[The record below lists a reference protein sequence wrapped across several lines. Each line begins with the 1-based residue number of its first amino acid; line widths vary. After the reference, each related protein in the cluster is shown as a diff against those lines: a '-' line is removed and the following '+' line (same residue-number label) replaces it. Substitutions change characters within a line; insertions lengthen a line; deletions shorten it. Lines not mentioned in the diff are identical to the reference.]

1 MNGMIRITVFVL
13 CLNFAI
19 GVLALIPG
27 LDLTQQPQLQG
38 GLVYTSGYSEN
49 FTTILG
55 ENPNVQN
62 DVSSGWFNS
71 ILDIV
76 GLGFISRILD
86 VLNQYLYGFLSQLL
100 IPIFGPYLP
109 ETLAS
114 IIFTTGYTVITILY
128 IFGAI
133 SLFINKDLTQG

>member
-1 MNGMIRITVFVL
+1 MNGMMKIVIFIL
-13 CLNFAI
+13 CLNFGI
-19 GVLALIPG
+19 GVLSLVPG
-27 LDLTQQPQLQG
+27 LDLSQQPQLQG
-38 GLVYTSGYSEN
+38 GLVYDGTYSSN

-86 VLNQYLYGFLSQLL
+86 VLNQYLYGFISQLL
-100 IPIFGPYLP
+100 IPIFGVYLP
-109 ETLAS
+109 ETLATLV
-114 IIFTTGYTVITILY
+114 FGAAYTIITIIY